1 MVKSTEWYKFI
12 KIFFFFFG
20 GGRGQSVPLI
30 PNTVNIHSLYYMCF
44 SLVFVVQ
51 EIDLRSCYSPA
62 HPGNR
67 AKRGMVPKF
76 RRNKQPRLFHSGS
89 RVLYVC
95 LGVYVHV
102 YGKPVSK
109 YVQREREVTVTE
121 VRAGR
126 VAQGKACL
134 DG

>member
-1 MVKSTEWYKFI
+1 
-12 KIFFFFFG
+12 
-20 GGRGQSVPLI
+20 
-30 PNTVNIHSLYYMCF
+30 
-44 SLVFVVQ
+44 
-51 EIDLRSCYSPA
+51 
-62 HPGNR
+62 
-67 AKRGMVPKF
+67 MVPTF

-89 RVLYVC
+89 SSVC

-109 YVQREREVTVTE
+109 YVQREREVMFRE
-121 VRAGR
+121 ARAGR